1 MKKKRLSKDILILVI
16 LSLITVLT
24 WIGLDL
30 HRIFSKQETPDV
42 PSQQME
48 LLNPEIDQEI
58 INQISEESLFE
69 KGEYLSPEIPISE
82 EATSEAEG
90 GE

>member
-1 MKKKRLSKDILILVI
+1 MKKRRLSKDILILAI

-30 HRIFSKQETPDV
+30 HRILFKEEELYV
-42 PSQQME
+42 PPQQLE
-48 LLNPEIDQEI
+48 PLNPEIDQEI
-58 INQISEESLFE
+58 INQLSGQSLFE
-69 KGEYLSPEIPISE
+69 KGEYLPPETMGGE

>member
-30 HRIFSKQETPDV
+30 HRIFFEKEELYV
-42 PSQQME
+42 PPQQME
-48 LLNPEIDQEI
+48 PLNPEIDQEI
-58 INQISEESLFE
+58 IDQISQEPSFG
-69 KGEYLSPEIPISE
+69 KGEYLPPETMGGE

>member
-1 MKKKRLSKDILILVI
+1 MKKKRLSKDILVLVI

-30 HRIFSKQETPDV
+30 HRIFSKEEASDV
-42 PSQQME
+42 PTQQLE
-48 LLNPEIDQEI
+48 PLNPEINQEMI
-58 INQISEESLFE
+58 DQISEESLFG
-69 KGEYLSPEIPISE
+69 KGEYLPPETPTSE